1 MRSFTAVL
9 LGTYAAWYFLAFFFV
24 VATAGGFGFA
34 AIMQRADRW
43 GSTMLVKPKSG
54 VTKPGFDAGDGFLCL
69 LFVAACIWAFVFGG
83 SWFRYFFVAAVGAG
97 SVVAATMYL
106 GRRAGE
112 RFGYRRQRDSE
123 HELD

>member
-9 LGTYAAWYFLAFFFV
+9 LGRYAAWYFLAFFFV

-34 AIMQRADRW
+34 ASLQRVDRW
-43 GSTMLVKPKSG
+43 GSTMLVKRRSG

-97 SVVAATMYL
+97 MVVAVTMYA
-106 GRRAGE
+106 GRRAAEGKLPKSA
-112 RFGYRRQRDSE
+112 RRQT
-123 HELD
+123 